1 MEFTLL
7 QKKRNMSEE
16 NKHDEPA
23 SRRRTYGSLILENK
37 GSVARDHMANERTF
51 LAWLRT
57 SLTFV
62 TIGIGVAQL
71 FRLEEKSSLVNI
83 NGVTIKLTNDEKS
96 SIIRNLGKPLSIL
109 SILLGILTLLIG
121 IFRFYQTQKLL
132 VRDVYPATRVGVM
145 IIVIFILAMVLLSLV
160 MTIKVSI

>member
-1 MEFTLL
+1 
-7 QKKRNMSEE
+7 MSDE
-16 NKHDEPA
+16 NKHDVPA
-23 SRRRTYGSLILENK
+23 PRRMTYGSLILENK

-71 FRLEEKSSLVNI
+71 FRLEEKSSQVNI
-83 NGVTIKLTNDEKS
+83 NGVIINLSNDAKS
-96 SIIRNLGKPLSIL
+96 STIRELGKPLSIL

-132 VRDVYPATRVGVM
+132 VRDIYPATRIGVA